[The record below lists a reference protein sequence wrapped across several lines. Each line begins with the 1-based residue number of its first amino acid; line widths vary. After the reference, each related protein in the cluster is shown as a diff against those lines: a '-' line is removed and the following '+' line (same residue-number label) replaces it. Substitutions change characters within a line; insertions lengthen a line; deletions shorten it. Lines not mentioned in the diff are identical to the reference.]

1 MTPDSEIALLK
12 QLPSLPPAVIRRHA
26 ETLRQ
31 QALECAR
38 LAADCLTEDARQVL
52 EDMADELRAE
62 AEELDSALRT
72 IRRLYSDKVEIAPG
86 VSAGS

>member
-26 ETLRQ
+26 ETLREQ
-31 QALECAR
+31 SVECAR

-52 EDMADELRAE
+52 KDMADELRGE
-62 AEELDSALRT
+62 ADELDAALRT
-72 IRRLYSDKVEIAPG
+72 ITRLYSDKVEIASG
-86 VSAGS
+86 VSADS

>member
-1 MTPDSEIALLK
+1 MTPESEIALLK
-12 QLPSLPPAVIRRHA
+12 QLPSLPPSVIRRHA

-31 QALECAR
+31 QSVECAR
-38 LAADCLTEDARQVL
+38 LAADCLTEDARRVL
-52 EDMADELRAE
+52 ENMAEELRGE

-86 VSAGS
+86 VSADG